1 MKFYIVANFIATRPQ
16 TFSQLLDMCGLL
28 DLGRV
33 VSKFSWFNRVDG
45 GCNISKRL
53 DTGSSEVERK
63 LWMTS
68 VNHLALRGDSWVF
81 DSLSTLLSH
90 EVLQLISDWVVPR
103 LCTYEVGWLWQHHAS
118 GSFKTNY
125 VTITLVITH

>member
-28 DLGRV
+28 DIGRV

-53 DTGSSEVERK
+53 DTVYVGK
-63 LWMTS
+63 LTQIHS
-68 VNHLALRGDSWVF
+68 DHCPKLIRCEGDSA
-81 DSLSTLLSH
+81 D
-90 EVLQLISDWVVPR
+90 
-103 LCTYEVGWLWQHHAS
+103 AS
-118 GSFKTNY
+118 NRPFRFKEA
-125 VTITLVITH
+125 

>member
-53 DTGSSEVERK
+53 DTVYVGKLTQIHSDHCPKLIRCEGDSAMLQIGLSGSRK
-63 LWMTS
+63 LK
-68 VNHLALRGDSWVF
+68 HFIRIFG
-81 DSLSTLLSH
+81 
-90 EVLQLISDWVVPR
+90 Q
-103 LCTYEVGWLWQHHAS
+103 
-118 GSFKTNY
+118 
-125 VTITLVITH
+125 